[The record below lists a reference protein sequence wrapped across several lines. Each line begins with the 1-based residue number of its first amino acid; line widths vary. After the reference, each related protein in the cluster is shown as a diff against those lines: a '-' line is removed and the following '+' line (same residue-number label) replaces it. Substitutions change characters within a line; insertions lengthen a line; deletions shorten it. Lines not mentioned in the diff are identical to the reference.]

1 MKLSRA
7 LKHVS
12 YGVFQIAQRF
22 GLFVMPAHYYVPI
35 ANTHVL
41 KQEMLRWN
49 QPVDTR
55 HMPMSLDSQIAFL
68 RRHIAP
74 FEPEYRGNQAYNQAA
89 RDGAGPGYG
98 YIEAQALHG
107 VMRSIQPTKVIEVGS
122 GVSTRCMMHAADLN
136 HREGGPACS
145 ITCIEPYPSA
155 ELGKLDVTLIQSRVE
170 EVDLSVFDQLSSGDM
185 LFIDSSHA
193 LRPGG
198 DVTRL
203 YLEVL
208 PRLKSGVWI
217 HIHDIYIP
225 YLFQRDVTHTYMQ
238 WMETALLVGMLQ
250 HSQRYTVELC
260 LSHLF
265 CEAPSALKECF
276 PEFVP
281 ALSQGG
287 LDVERPMQG
296 HFPASTY
303 LRVN

>member
-7 LKHVS
+7 LKHAS
-12 YGVFQIAQRF
+12 YSLFEAAQRIGVFI
-22 GLFVMPAHYYVPI
+22 MPAHYYVPI
-35 ANTHVL
+35 ANTH
-41 KQEMLRWN
+41 QLRQQMPNWN
-49 QPVDTR
+49 RPVDTA
-55 HMPMSLDSQIAFL
+55 HLPMTLDGQIEFL

-74 FEPEYRGNQAYNQAA
+74 FEIEYRGNRTYNEAA
-89 RDGAGPGYG
+89 GDQAGPGYG

-107 VMRSIQPTKVIEVGS
+107 IMRSIQPRRVIEVGS
-122 GVSTRCMMHAADLN
+122 GVSTRCMMHAAAIN
-136 HREGGPACS
+136 RQHGGAGS
-145 ITCIEPYPSA
+145 GITCIEPYPRG
-155 ELGKLDVTLIQSRVE
+155 ELRKLDVTLIPRRVE
-170 EVDLSVFDQLSSGDM
+170 EVDLDLFDQLSSGDM

-265 CEAPSALKECF
+265 YEAPSALKECF